1 VATVV
6 ATVPLAALQLWIY
19 PRTIPFYASSE
30 LARDDRLSFYRP
42 TSIGDALAR
51 GANLGA
57 HLSFFNL
64 AAPRL
69 EVQGAGTEYPTVDFP
84 PVSWPA
90 FRPAGL
96 AHAGLWALLLGL
108 AVLGLF
114 SSRAHLTP
122 PVRAVG
128 LWLAANAALHSVFGV
143 SLFLYSCQ
151 WTFAV
156 VALAAV
162 GSEAWAEGAPSR
174 PRLLLAALVLVVALQ
189 AWVNAQLFAEIVSV
203 FA

>member
-1 VATVV
+1 M
-6 ATVPLAALQLWIY
+6 PLAALQLWIY
-19 PRTIPFYASSE
+19 PRTVPFYAWGGV
-30 LARDDRLSFYRP
+30 ARDDRLSFYRP

-51 GANLGA
+51 GADVGA
-57 HLSFFNL
+57 HLCFFNL

-69 EVQGAGTEYPTVDFP
+69 EILGAGTENPTVDFP
-84 PVSWPA
+84 LASWPA

-96 AHAGLWALLLGL
+96 GHAGLWAFLLGL

-122 PVRAVG
+122 PVRAVA
-128 LWLAANAALHSVFGV
+128 LWLATNGALHSVFGV

-156 VALAAV
+156 VALGAV

-174 PRLLLAALVLVVALQ
+174 PRVLLSALVLVVALQ
-189 AWVNAQLFAEIVSV
+189 VWANAQLLAEIVSV